1 MRKLKQKLYAFTVRI
16 FMSAVLALAELPAY
30 A

>member
-1 MRKLKQKLYAFTVRI
+1 MRKLKHKFYAFTVRT
-16 FMSAVLALAELPAY
+16 FMCAILALGELPAY

>member
-1 MRKLKQKLYAFTVRI
+1 MRKLKQRFYAFTVRI
-16 FMSAVLALAELPAY
+16 FMCSVLALAKLPAY